1 MLLLFLPTPHSR
13 FLVLIFLTTKRTTN
27 ECLLDAKENIYSTT
41 PSTIFGGKELYRS
54 TKNNPQALDQKHQ
67 KRKTRS
73 RITLIGTSELLFFR
87 TWCQQIQNEW
97 QRKIT
102 SRNEVE
108 EGMET
113 DLIKVHEEPWAGCSE
128 KKKKKTTENPETR
141 LDLVLGIL
149 FSSYT
154 LFIGKWRIKW
164 RFFLSTKNKL
174 RIQEAR

>member
-73 RITLIGTSELLFFR
+73 RITLIGTSELLFSR

-113 DLIKVHEEPWAGCSE
+113 DLIKVHEEPWACCSE
-128 KKKKKTTENPETR
+128 KKKKKLLKIQKLGWIWCWEFYSLPIRCSLENGE
-141 LDLVLGIL
+141 
-149 FSSYT
+149 
-154 LFIGKWRIKW
+154 
-164 RFFLSTKNKL
+164 
-174 RIQEAR
+174 